1 MIDKI
6 FGACI
11 RNIQPNCEPE
21 RAASDDELAVM
32 FSDRARRAL
41 EYVDDLALASSSAKD
56 LLISAGVAT
65 DKMKLLRGEATSV
78 VRIEDDR
85 KLDELAVMLHD
96 EIQRRQNM
104 IDVTPER
111 VDESKE
117 AAQVTRRER

>member
-1 MIDKI
+1 
-6 FGACI
+6 
-11 RNIQPNCEPE
+11 
-21 RAASDDELAVM
+21 M

-56 LLISAGVAT
+56 LLIAAGVAT

-96 EIQRRQNM
+96 EIQRRQAT
-104 IDVTPER
+104 IDVTPEPAN
-111 VDESKE
+111 DGGE
-117 AAQVTRRER
+117 ATGLKSSRP